1 MSMAHS
7 IESRVP
13 LLDNEVVAFAATLP
27 ASMKIRD
34 GRRKHI
40 LKEAASTLLPRDL
53 LDRRKQGFGVPLGV
67 WFRGNLR
74 ELFSDTLL
82 TAASLQRG
90 YFRPGFVR
98 QLVDEHVA
106 GKRDHTLR
114 LWQLVV
120 FERWHQ
126 QYPDGRT
133 GKSLPL
139 LTPGIPLRT
148 ASLGG

>member
-1 MSMAHS
+1 
-7 IESRVP
+7 
-13 LLDNEVVAFAATLP
+13 VAFASTLP
-27 ASMKIRD
+27 ASLKIRN

-40 LKEAASTLLPRDL
+40 LKEVAASLLPREIL
-53 LDRRKQGFGVPLGV
+53 NHRKQGFGVPLEL

-82 TAASLQRG
+82 SSACLQRG
-90 YFRPGFVR
+90 YFQPGFVR
-98 QLVDEHVA
+98 QIVNEHVS

-126 QYPDGRT
+126 QYAGR
-133 GKSLPL
+133 
-139 LTPGIPLRT
+139 
-148 ASLGG
+148 